1 MKSESARRLA
11 QALSDAGMRAQD
23 LVERSGVSKASI
35 SQYLSGTHTPSNISA
50 GKMGA
55 ALGVNPLWLMGFDVE
70 KKRKDE
76 GLTEGE
82 REILEFY
89 RNLND
94 MGKEMVLEFIRM
106 VNEQDKYKKSD
117 RLNMVEDA

>member
-1 MKSESARRLA
+1 
-11 QALSDAGMRAQD
+11 MRAQD

-50 GKMGA
+50 GKMGV

-94 MGKEMVLEFIRM
+94 RGKEMVLEFIRM